1 MKKPICML
9 AIILTFVFMSAASA
23 FADTTETFTI
33 TDLTGPLAGNTYDGS
48 FTYDSGGSVLS
59 FTTDFP
65 TWNDSFFSEPEIGTP
80 LFVAN
85 SLYLYFN
92 PGLSASPPVYGLYIW
107 DPDVLYYGYQ
117 VIDLDSGDLALETR
131 GRGTVT
137 YYSSGS
143 TAPPV
148 PEPGSFLLLA
158 TGLAGMLGAVRRKLR
173 A

>member
-1 MKKPICML
+1 MRRSIR
-9 AIILTFVFMSAASA
+9 ILTVLLSFVIVPTVFV

-33 TDLTGPLAGNTYDGS
+33 TDLSGPLVGNSYNGS
-48 FTYDSGGSVLS
+48 FTYDSGGNVLS

-65 TWNDSFFSEPEIGTP
+65 TWNDSFFPEISTP
-80 LFVAN
+80 LFLAN

-92 PGLSASPPVYGLYIW
+92 PGLSASPPVYGIYIW

>member
-1 MKKPICML
+1 MRRSIR
-9 AIILTFVFMSAASA
+9 ILTVLLSFVIVPTVFV

-33 TDLTGPLAGNTYDGS
+33 TDLSGPLVGNSYNGS
-48 FTYDSGGSVLS
+48 FTYDSGGNVLS

-65 TWNDSFFSEPEIGTP
+65 TWNDSFFPEISTP
-80 LFVAN
+80 LFLAN

-92 PGLSASPPVYGLYIW
+92 PGLSASPPVYGIYIW

-117 VIDLDSGDLALETR
+117 DPDGVSLDTR
-131 GRGTVT
+131 GIGTVT

-143 TAPPV
+143 TNPPV

-158 TGLAGMLGAVRRKLR
+158 SGLIGMLGAIHRKLR
-173 A
+173 V

>member
-1 MKKPICML
+1 LKKSICML
-9 AIILTFVFMSAASA
+9 AIFLAFAFMPATSA

-48 FTYDSGGSVLS
+48 FTYDSGGNVLS

-65 TWNDSFFSEPEIGTP
+65 TWNDSYFSEIGTP
-80 LFVAN
+80 LFTAD
-85 SLYLYFN
+85 SLNLYFN
-92 PGLSASPPVYGLYIW
+92 PGLSASPPVYGIYIW

-117 VIDLDSGDLALETR
+117 VLDYSTDPPSLALETR
-131 GRGTVT
+131 GTGTVT

-143 TAPPV
+143 NNPPV

-158 TGLAGMLGAVRRKLR
+158 TGLAGTLGAIRRKLR